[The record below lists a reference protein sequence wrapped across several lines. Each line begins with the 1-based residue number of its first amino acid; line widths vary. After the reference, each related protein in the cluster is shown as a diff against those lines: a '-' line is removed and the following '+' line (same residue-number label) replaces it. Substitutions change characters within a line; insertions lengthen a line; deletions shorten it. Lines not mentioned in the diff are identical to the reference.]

1 MPTDYIPRHGLQRL
15 MQKSGSDRMYSDVL
29 FILHELAFNSPI
41 RRRIM
46 LDTEY
51 DCVIRFVETVLAEKT
66 GISERAYMRLR
77 QLTDTMH
84 ECPDPLFQ
92 P

>member
-1 MPTDYIPRHGLQRL
+1 
-15 MQKSGSDRMYSDVL
+15 
-29 FILHELAFNSPI
+29 
-41 RRRIM
+41 M

-84 ECPDPLFQ
+84 ECPDHAERSHRIDGLLDDIRINTEGRYFLGITPRRRY
-92 P
+92 